1 MKLTA
6 EDESDLEGRWEY
18 VNEGGMN
25 MILRYKGPTKDRD
38 VIASSMLGSQ
48 VSILV
53 VRLMMPMGAPVPVIV
68 YWWLLWVPF
77 FFMSRWNSLLQADIF
92 TLRCSLPLRL
102 LKSHGAK

>member
-38 VIASSMLGSQ
+38 VVASSMLGSQ
-48 VSILV
+48 VSTLV
-53 VRLMMPMGAPVPVIV
+53 VKLMMPMCTCA
-68 YWWLLWVPF
+68 
-77 FFMSRWNSLLQADIF
+77 RD
-92 TLRCSLPLRL
+92 RL
-102 LKSHGAK
+102 LVAAVGAVFLHVTLEFVIAS